1 MIFFW
6 TLAYS
11 EVFELID
18 RWHCTIK
25 RFESEIRVDKLEN
38 MMLLVLYTI
47 NTTFS
52 INICVYV

>member
-6 TLAYS
+6 T

-18 RWHCTIK
+18 RWHCTLK

-38 MMLLVLYTI
+38 LMLLVLYTM

-52 INICVYV
+52 INMCVCIKL